1 MRAGDET
8 VPAIVDKDWFQ
19 WMIAFVIILNII
31 TIGIETDASGQNRSS
46 DDAVIWLLI
55 NSFFAGVY
63 VIEFSLKFAHY
74 RFRCLKSWSQIFDS
88 FLVLLAIIDTWIL
101 NFVIKN
107 VSVRTLS
114 MLRVLRVVRLS
125 RVLKFMTRQTE
136 LRLLM
141 QSLMDIHKILIPMV
155 LVMVVVLYFA
165 ALVMSVFYRSGTD
178 DWVYP
183 AYSRWSGSEYWGS
196 VPRSMFTLFQ
206 LTTGDNWAGG
216 VVRPLL
222 RMYPLYSL
230 IFIPFMAVMF
240 IAFKATMVAKLCD
253 HIIQS
258 GSVAEG
264 RLELEESR
272 TKGIVKTLEGN
283 FITSNRG
290 GGRNG
295 GITFD
300 DVEQFIKAEKNRRL
314 LTSLNVPVSDLAEL
328 FYILDW
334 SRREVVEISLFFSSI
349 LRLTGLALGR
359 DVTSIQMKAQKILHR
374 MSVLSSNLGRLDDL
388 ISEVFLSLSL
398 VAQKHGLTHS
408 SCLQEDVN
416 IIKNSL

>member
-8 VPAIVDKDWFQ
+8 VTAVVEKDWFQ

-31 TIGIETDASGQNRSS
+31 TIGIETDALGQNGSS
-46 DDAVIWLLI
+46 DDPVLWLLI
-55 NSFFAGVY
+55 NSFFAGVF
-63 VIEFSLKFAHY
+63 VIEFGLKFAHY
-74 RFRCLKSWSQIFDS
+74 RLRCLKSWSQIFDF
-88 FLVLLAIIDTWIL
+88 FLVILAIIDTWIL
-101 NFVIKN
+101 YFVIKN

-141 QSLMDIHKILIPMV
+141 HSLMDIHKILIPMV
-155 LVMVVVLYFA
+155 LVMVVVLYFT
-165 ALVMSVFYRSGTD
+165 ALVMSVFYRSGSD

-183 AYSRWSGSEYWGS
+183 PYSRWSGNEYWGS

-206 LTTGDNWAGG
+206 LTTGDSWAGG

-222 RMYPLYSL
+222 RVYPLYSL

-240 IAFKATMVAKLCD
+240 IAFKATLVAKLCD

-264 RLELEESR
+264 RLEFEESR
-272 TKGIVKTLEGN
+272 TKGIVKTLEDN
-283 FITSNRG
+283 FIASKE

-295 GITFD
+295 GMTFEN
-300 DVEQFIKAEKNRRL
+300 VEQLIKVEKNRRL

-334 SRREVVEISLFFSSI
+334 SRREVVEISLFFNSI

-359 DVTSIQMKAQKILHR
+359 DVTSIQMKSQKIVHR

-388 ISEVFLSLSL
+388 INEVFLTLSL

-408 SCLQEDVN
+408 SLLQEDLNV
-416 IIKNSL
+416 IKNSL